1 MPRHFVHYH
10 RVSVREGIDTET
22 YLPFM
27 RTDIKSETSKTCKH
41 CCILFYIKKNFKK
54 HDSIC
59 DICYDMLD
67 DDRDSGGLHIVWTE
81 NQQFR
86 IFTNIYQYSAQ
97 RLMQI
102 EQPKNIA
109 GFLDLRH
116 KHKVNTPFDFDI
128 KENLQVTMCL

>member
-27 RTDIKSETSKTCKH
+27 RMDIKSETSKTCKH
-41 CCILFYIKKNFKK
+41 CRILFYIKKNFKK

-81 NQQFR
+81 NQKFR

>member
-1 MPRHFVHYH
+1 MDA
-10 RVSVREGIDTET
+10 E
-22 YLPFM
+22 
-27 RTDIKSETSKTCKH
+27 IKSETSKSCKH
-41 CCILFYIKKNFKK
+41 CCILFYIKKIFKK

-67 DDRDSGGLHIVWTE
+67 DDRDSSGLHIVWTE
-81 NQQFR
+81 NQKFR
-86 IFTNIYQYSAQ
+86 NFANIYQYSVQ

-116 KHKVNTPFDFDI
+116 KYKGQYSVWFWHQGEPSSYNVLVELD
-128 KENLQVTMCL
+128 LQPKCKKCT